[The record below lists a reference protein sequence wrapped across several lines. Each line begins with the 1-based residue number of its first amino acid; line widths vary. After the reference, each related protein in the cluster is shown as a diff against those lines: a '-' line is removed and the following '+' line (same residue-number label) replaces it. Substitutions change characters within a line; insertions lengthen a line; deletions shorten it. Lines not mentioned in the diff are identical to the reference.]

1 MCVREKP
8 YPRKGVATP
17 RVLLVSR
24 HTAHSTTILLLLLLL
39 LMLLASSCHNKM
51 HGFSLHPIYR
61 FRASCFF
68 SNPLPFATAIRG
80 HIAGPPP
87 HSPLWCVSSSLIT
100 GVAPPIKKCHFADF
114 LHKSTTGST
123 STCIFLVR
131 HSVALQTSATLLI
144 PKCTTRPWTLKGA
157 LTTVW
162 QSDSSFRALEA
173 PRHCRSSLK
182 CGSRGLDLVFSRA
195 IFN

>member
-87 HSPLWCVSSSLIT
+87 HSPLWCVPSSLIT

-123 STCIFLVR
+123 STCVFFLYDIPSLPQLQP
-131 HSVALQTSATLLI
+131 HSLCENAPPGDRLL
-144 PKCTTRPWTLKGA
+144 CA

-162 QSDSSFRALEA
+162 QSDGSFRAL
-173 PRHCRSSLK
+173 
-182 CGSRGLDLVFSRA
+182 
-195 IFN
+195 